1 MDIDARLCISYYQT
15 IATIDETKH
24 IFLAQHQKSRKLFVK
39 KELQVYNRYVYEY
52 LMQNPIPYT
61 PRIYA
66 LYEENNHLTV
76 IEEYISGDSLEE
88 LLENGRHFRNDE
100 IKSIVLRLCKIVNA
114 FHNASPQII
123 HRDIKPS
130 NIIMTPSGDIY
141 LLDFNAAKINV
152 RNDREEDTILLG
164 TKGYAAPE
172 QYGFGTSNVQ
182 TDIYAI
188 GKLMNT
194 LVNGSFTNNTVSNL
208 ELSPII
214 EKCTRLN
221 PAERY
226 ACIDEITAAL
236 TNQTEMIKSRKTL
249 PDWMKYLPPGYR
261 TSEPFYMILA
271 TLIYLFVFWMSLSLE
286 VEGSTAAVLWTERF
300 CTLLFFLGIIF
311 CSSNYLGVQRFF
323 PPCRTE
329 NKLLKILAIL
339 LLDVIIGL
347 SILILMALIV
357 TLM

>member
-15 IATIDETKH
+15 IAVIDEAKH

-39 KELQVYNRYVYEY
+39 KVLQVYNRSVYEY
-52 LMQNPIPYT
+52 LRQYPIPYT

-88 LLENGRHFRNDE
+88 LLDGGRQFRTDE
-100 IKSIVLRLCKIVNA
+100 IKSIVLRLCNIVNA

-130 NIIMTPSGDIY
+130 NIIMTPSGDLY
-141 LLDFNAAKINV
+141 LLDFNAAKINA
-152 RNDREEDTILLG
+152 RNGREEDTMLLG

-188 GKLMNT
+188 GRLMNT
-194 LVNGSFTNNTVSNL
+194 LVNGSFTNNTVLSH

-221 PAERY
+221 AAERY
-226 ACIDEITAAL
+226 AGVHEIMTAL
-236 TNQTEMIKSRKTL
+236 TCQTENKKGRKPL

-261 TSEPFYMILA
+261 TSEPFHMILA
-271 TLIYLFVFWMSLSLE
+271 TPVYLFVFWISLCLE
-286 VEGSTAAVLWTERF
+286 VEGGTAPILWIERI

-311 CSSNYLGVQRFF
+311 CSSNYLDVQRFF
-323 PPCRTE
+323 PPCRTK
-329 NKLLKILAIL
+329 NKFLKVLAIL
-339 LLDVIIGL
+339 LLDVIVGI
-347 SILILMALIV
+347 SIIILMALLASL
-357 TLM
+357 T